1 MCKAPKPPKPKEP
14 KKPQFLRNRYL
25 DEYVGESAAVN
36 SIKAGRGSLR
46 IPMGSPT
53 PISGRQP
60 GDSLV
65 SAAPV
70 SPRSGQTQQ
79 NPFQLGAIGPRGRSP
94 DRTRTY
100 ER

>member
-46 IPMGSPT
+46 IPLGSPS
-53 PISGRQP
+53 PIRGRKP

-65 SAAPV
+65 SA
-70 SPRSGQTQQ
+70 PRSTP
-79 NPFQLGAIGPRGRSP
+79 NPVNTPPPNGDFRGLGPRRSSSEP
-94 DRTRTY
+94 RSHIR
-100 ER
+100 